1 MAFKYLK
8 EKIHKKKE
16 MMEKNMKD
24 YQINIKG
31 LKNSYL
37 KNLIQINVKKKLKDF
52 QIFRYIIKKIYTKLI
67 LNQIYQI
74 YTKIKIL

>member
-1 MAFKYLK
+1 
-8 EKIHKKKE
+8 

-37 KNLIQINVKKKLKDF
+37 KNLIQINDK
-52 QIFRYIIKKIYTKLI
+52 
-67 LNQIYQI
+67 
-74 YTKIKIL
+74 